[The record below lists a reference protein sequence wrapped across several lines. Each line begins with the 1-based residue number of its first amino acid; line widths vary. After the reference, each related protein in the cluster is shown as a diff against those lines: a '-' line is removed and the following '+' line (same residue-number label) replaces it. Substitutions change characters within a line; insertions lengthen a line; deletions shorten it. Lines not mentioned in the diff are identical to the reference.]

1 MEKTNKKLISIVSP
15 AYNEAENIPLIVEEV
30 KKVMGGLK
38 EKYDFEYVLVNDGST
53 DGTWEAILK
62 EAKKDPRIKGI
73 CFSRNFGHQM
83 ALTAGLDHAKGDA
96 VIYCDSDL
104 QHPPNIF
111 PKLIKEWEKGF
122 DVVHTKRVK
131 TEDEPFFKRLM
142 SNLFYKVVNRFSN
155 VRIEEGMA
163 DFKLLDKKVLGKLSS
178 MREHDRFLRG
188 MVPWLGFK
196 SSIVEYNANKRIHG
210 TSWYSFRRNLHFAKS
225 GILAFSVKPLKYI
238 GYLGVFLVISSL
250 LVLIFGFFGSLFNK
264 IGYFEFFSP
273 TFTLT
278 MFNTFLMGLV
288 LTSLG
293 IIALYVSNIYYEVL
307 NRPLYVISD
316 RTFGDEQ

>member
-1 MEKTNKKLISIVSP
+1 MEKINKKLISIVSP

-30 KKVMGGLK
+30 KRVMVGLK
-38 EKYDFEYVLVNDGST
+38 EKYDFEYILVNDGST
-53 DGTWEAILK
+53 DDTWEAILK
-62 EAKKDPRIKGI
+62 EVKKDPRIKGI

-96 VIYCDSDL
+96 IIYCDSDL

-111 PKLIKEWEKGF
+111 PKLIKEWERGF

-131 TEDEPFFKRLM
+131 TEGEPFFKRLM

-163 DFKLLDKKVLGKLSS
+163 DFKLLDKKVLSKLSY

-188 MVPWLGFK
+188 MIPWLGFK

-238 GYLGVFLVISSL
+238 GYLGIL
-250 LVLIFGFFGSLFNK
+250 LVAFSILLIVYFGIRSIIFGSWLL
-264 IGYFEFFSP
+264 SP
-273 TFTLT
+273 IFTFTVL
-278 MFNTFLMGLV
+278 NTFLMGLSLV
-288 LTSLG
+288 SLG

-307 NRPLYVISD
+307 DRPLYVISD
-316 RTFGDEQ
+316 RTFEDEQ

>member
-1 MEKTNKKLISIVSP
+1 MEKINKKLISIVSP

-30 KKVMGGLK
+30 KRVMVGLK
-38 EKYDFEYVLVNDGST
+38 EKYDFEYILVNDGST
-53 DGTWEAILK
+53 DDTWEAILK

-111 PKLIKEWEKGF
+111 PKLIKEWERGF
-122 DVVHTKRVK
+122 DVVHTRRVK
-131 TEDEPFFKRLM
+131 TEGESFFKRLM

-163 DFKLLDKKVLGKLSS
+163 DFKLLDKKVLSKLSY

-188 MVPWLGFK
+188 MIPWLGFK

-225 GILAFSVKPLKYI
+225 GILAFSVKP
-238 GYLGVFLVISSL
+238 
-250 LVLIFGFFGSLFNK
+250 
-264 IGYFEFFSP
+264 
-273 TFTLT
+273 
-278 MFNTFLMGLV
+278 
-288 LTSLG
+288 
-293 IIALYVSNIYYEVL
+293 
-307 NRPLYVISD
+307 
-316 RTFGDEQ
+316 

>member
-142 SNLFYKVVNRFSN
+142 SNLFYKVINRFSN

-196 SSIVEYNANKRIHG
+196 SSVVEYNANKRIHG

-238 GYLGVFLVISSL
+238 GYLGVL
-250 LVLIFGFFGSLFNK
+250 LVAFSILSIIYWGIRSIIFGSWLL
-264 IGYFEFFSP
+264 SP
-273 TFTLT
+273 IFTFTLL
-278 MFNTFLMGLV
+278 NTFLMGLSLV
-288 LTSLG
+288 SLG

-307 NRPLYVISD
+307 DRPLYVISD
-316 RTFGDEQ
+316 RTFEDEQ

>member
-142 SNLFYKVVNRFSN
+142 SNLFYKVINRFSN

-163 DFKLLDKKVLGKLSS
+163 DFKLLDKKVLGKLSY

-188 MVPWLGFK
+188 MIPWLGFK

-238 GYLGVFLVISSL
+238 GYLGIL
-250 LVLIFGFFGSLFNK
+250 LVAFSILLIVYFGIKSIIFGSWLL
-264 IGYFEFFSP
+264 SP
-273 TFTLT
+273 IFTFTVL
-278 MFNTFLMGLV
+278 NTFLMGLS
-288 LTSLG
+288 LISLG

-307 NRPLYVISD
+307 DRPLYVISD
-316 RTFGDEQ
+316 RTFEDEQ

>member
-1 MEKTNKKLISIVSP
+1 
-15 AYNEAENIPLIVEEV
+15 
-30 KKVMGGLK
+30 LK
-38 EKYDFEYVLVNDGST
+38 EKYDFEYILVNDGST
-53 DGTWEAILK
+53 DDTWEAILK

-111 PKLIKEWEKGF
+111 PKLIKEWERGF
-122 DVVHTKRVK
+122 DVVHTRRVK
-131 TEDEPFFKRLM
+131 TEGEPFFKRLM

-188 MVPWLGFK
+188 MIPWLGFK

-238 GYLGVFLVISSL
+238 GYLGVL
-250 LVLIFGFFGSLFNK
+250 LVAFSILSIIYWGIRSIIFGSWLL
-264 IGYFEFFSP
+264 SP
-273 TFTLT
+273 TFTFTIL
-278 MFNTFLMGLV
+278 NTFLMGLSLV
-288 LTSLG
+288 SLG

-307 NRPLYVISD
+307 DRPLYVISD
-316 RTFGDEQ
+316 RTFEDEK

>member
-1 MEKTNKKLISIVSP
+1 MEKINKKLISIVSP

-30 KKVMGGLK
+30 KRVMVGLK
-38 EKYDFEYVLVNDGST
+38 EKYDFEYILVNDGST
-53 DGTWEAILK
+53 DDTWEAILK

-111 PKLIKEWEKGF
+111 PKLIKEWERGF

-131 TEDEPFFKRLM
+131 TEGEPFFKRLM

-163 DFKLLDKKVLGKLSS
+163 DFKLLDKKVLSKLSY

-188 MVPWLGFK
+188 MIPWLGFK

-238 GYLGVFLVISSL
+238 GYLGIL
-250 LVLIFGFFGSLFNK
+250 LVAFSILLIVYFGIRSIIFGSWLL
-264 IGYFEFFSP
+264 SP
-273 TFTLT
+273 IFTFTIL
-278 MFNTFLMGLV
+278 NTFLMGLSLV
-288 LTSLG
+288 SLG

-307 NRPLYVISD
+307 DRPLYVISD

>member
-1 MEKTNKKLISIVSP
+1 MEKINKKLISIVSP

-30 KKVMGGLK
+30 KRVMVGLK
-38 EKYDFEYVLVNDGST
+38 EKYDFEYILVNDGST
-53 DGTWEAILK
+53 DDTWEAILK

-131 TEDEPFFKRLM
+131 TEGEPFFKRLM

-163 DFKLLDKKVLGKLSS
+163 DFKLLDKKVLSKLSY

-188 MVPWLGFK
+188 MIPWLGFK

-238 GYLGVFLVISSL
+238 GYLGIL
-250 LVLIFGFFGSLFNK
+250 LVAFSILLIVYFGIRSIIFGSWLL
-264 IGYFEFFSP
+264 SP
-273 TFTLT
+273 IFTFTVL
-278 MFNTFLMGLV
+278 NTFLMGLSLV
-288 LTSLG
+288 SLG

-307 NRPLYVISD
+307 DRPLYVISD

>member
-210 TSWYSFRRNLHFAKS
+210 TSWYSFKRNLHFAKS

-238 GYLGVFLVISSL
+238 GYLGVL
-250 LVLIFGFFGSLFNK
+250 LVAFSILSIIYWGIRSIIFGSWLL
-264 IGYFEFFSP
+264 SP
-273 TFTLT
+273 TFTFTIL
-278 MFNTFLMGLV
+278 NTFLMGLSLV
-288 LTSLG
+288 SLG

-307 NRPLYVISD
+307 DRPLYVISD
-316 RTFGDEQ
+316 RTFEDEK

>member
-1 MEKTNKKLISIVSP
+1 MEKINKKLISIASP

-30 KKVMGGLK
+30 KRVMVGLK
-38 EKYDFEYVLVNDGST
+38 EKYDFEYILVNDGST
-53 DGTWEAILK
+53 DDTWEAILK

-111 PKLIKEWEKGF
+111 PKLIKEWERGF

-131 TEDEPFFKRLM
+131 TEGESFFKRLM

-163 DFKLLDKKVLGKLSS
+163 DFKLLDKKVLSKLSY

-188 MVPWLGFK
+188 MIPWLGFK

-238 GYLGVFLVISSL
+238 GYLGIL
-250 LVLIFGFFGSLFNK
+250 LVAFSILLIVYFGIRSIIFGSWLL
-264 IGYFEFFSP
+264 SP
-273 TFTLT
+273 IFTFTIL
-278 MFNTFLMGLV
+278 NTFLMGLSLV
-288 LTSLG
+288 SLG

-307 NRPLYVISD
+307 DRPLYVISD

>member
-163 DFKLLDKKVLGKLSS
+163 DFKLLDKKVLSKLSY

-188 MVPWLGFK
+188 MIPWLGFK

-210 TSWYSFRRNLHFAKS
+210 TSWYSFKRNLHFAKS

-238 GYLGVFLVISSL
+238 GYLGVL
-250 LVLIFGFFGSLFNK
+250 LVAFSILSIIYWGIRSIIFGSWLL
-264 IGYFEFFSP
+264 SP
-273 TFTLT
+273 TFTFTIL
-278 MFNTFLMGLV
+278 NTFLMGLSLV
-288 LTSLG
+288 SLG

-307 NRPLYVISD
+307 DRPLYVISD
-316 RTFGDEQ
+316 RTFEDEK

>member
-1 MEKTNKKLISIVSP
+1 MEKINKKLISIVSP

-30 KKVMGGLK
+30 KRVMVGLK
-38 EKYDFEYVLVNDGST
+38 EKYDFEYILVNDGST
-53 DGTWEAILK
+53 DNTWEAILK

-111 PKLIKEWEKGF
+111 PKLIKEWERGF

-131 TEDEPFFKRLM
+131 TEGEPFFKRLM

-163 DFKLLDKKVLGKLSS
+163 DFKLLDKKVLGKLSY

-188 MVPWLGFK
+188 MIPWLGFK

-238 GYLGVFLVISSL
+238 GYLGIL
-250 LVLIFGFFGSLFNK
+250 LVAFSILLIVYFGIRSIIFGSWLL
-264 IGYFEFFSP
+264 SP
-273 TFTLT
+273 IFTFTVL
-278 MFNTFLMGLV
+278 NTFLMGLSLV
-288 LTSLG
+288 SLG

-307 NRPLYVISD
+307 DRPLYVISD

>member
-1 MEKTNKKLISIVSP
+1 MEKINKKLISIVSP

-30 KKVMGGLK
+30 KRVMVGLK
-38 EKYDFEYVLVNDGST
+38 EKYDFEYILVNDGST
-53 DGTWEAILK
+53 DDTWEAILK

-131 TEDEPFFKRLM
+131 TEGEPFFKRLM

-163 DFKLLDKKVLGKLSS
+163 DFKLLDKKVLGKLSY

-188 MVPWLGFK
+188 MIPWLGFK

-210 TSWYSFRRNLHFAKS
+210 TSWYSFRRNLRFAKS

-238 GYLGVFLVISSL
+238 GYLGIL
-250 LVLIFGFFGSLFNK
+250 LVAFSILLIVYFGIRSIIFGSWLL
-264 IGYFEFFSP
+264 SP
-273 TFTLT
+273 IFTFTVL
-278 MFNTFLMGLV
+278 NTFLMGLSLV
-288 LTSLG
+288 SLG

-307 NRPLYVISD
+307 DRPLYVISD
-316 RTFGDEQ
+316 RTFEDEQ

>member
-1 MEKTNKKLISIVSP
+1 MEKINKKLISIVSP

-30 KKVMGGLK
+30 KRVMVGLK
-38 EKYDFEYVLVNDGST
+38 EKYDFEYILVNDGST
-53 DGTWEAILK
+53 DNTWEAILK

-111 PKLIKEWEKGF
+111 PKLIKEWERGF

-131 TEDEPFFKRLM
+131 TEGEPFFKRLM

-163 DFKLLDKKVLGKLSS
+163 DFKLLDKKVLGKLSY

-188 MVPWLGFK
+188 MIPWLGFK

-238 GYLGVFLVISSL
+238 GYLGIL
-250 LVLIFGFFGSLFNK
+250 LVAFSILLIVYFGIRSIIFGSWLL
-264 IGYFEFFSP
+264 SP
-273 TFTLT
+273 IFTFTVL
-278 MFNTFLMGLV
+278 NTFLMGLSLV
-288 LTSLG
+288 SLG

-307 NRPLYVISD
+307 DRPLYVISD
-316 RTFGDEQ
+316 RTFEDEQ

>member
-1 MEKTNKKLISIVSP
+1 MENTKKKLISIVSP

-30 KKVMGGLK
+30 KKVMVGLK
-38 EKYDFEYVLVNDGST
+38 EKYDFEYILVNDGST
-53 DGTWEAILK
+53 DDTWEAILK

-111 PKLIKEWEKGF
+111 PKLIKEWERGF

-131 TEDEPFFKRLM
+131 TEGEPFFKRLM

-163 DFKLLDKKVLGKLSS
+163 DFKLLDKKVLGKLSY

-188 MVPWLGFK
+188 MIPWLGFK

-238 GYLGVFLVISSL
+238 GYLGIL
-250 LVLIFGFFGSLFNK
+250 LVAFSILLIVYFGIRSIIFGSWLL
-264 IGYFEFFSP
+264 SP
-273 TFTLT
+273 IFTFTVL
-278 MFNTFLMGLV
+278 NTFLMGLSLV
-288 LTSLG
+288 SLG

-307 NRPLYVISD
+307 DRPLYVISD

>member
-1 MEKTNKKLISIVSP
+1 MENTKKKLISIVSP

-30 KKVMGGLK
+30 KKVMVGLK
-38 EKYDFEYVLVNDGST
+38 EKYDFEYILVNDGST
-53 DGTWEAILK
+53 DDTWEAILK

-111 PKLIKEWEKGF
+111 PKLIKEWERGF

-131 TEDEPFFKRLM
+131 TEGEPFFKRLM

-163 DFKLLDKKVLGKLSS
+163 DFKLLDKKVLGKLSY

-188 MVPWLGFK
+188 MIPWLGFK

-238 GYLGVFLVISSL
+238 GYLGIL
-250 LVLIFGFFGSLFNK
+250 LVAFSILLIVYFGIRSIIFGSWLL
-264 IGYFEFFSP
+264 SP
-273 TFTLT
+273 IFTFTVL
-278 MFNTFLMGLV
+278 NTFLMGLSLV
-288 LTSLG
+288 SLG

-307 NRPLYVISD
+307 DRPLYVISD
-316 RTFGDEQ
+316 RTFEDEQ

>member
-1 MEKTNKKLISIVSP
+1 MENTKKKLISIVSP

-30 KKVMGGLK
+30 KKVMVGLK
-38 EKYDFEYVLVNDGST
+38 EKYDFEYILVNDGST
-53 DGTWEAILK
+53 DDTWEAILK

-131 TEDEPFFKRLM
+131 TEGEPFFKRLM

-163 DFKLLDKKVLGKLSS
+163 DFKLLDKKVLSKLSY

-188 MVPWLGFK
+188 MIPWLGFK

-238 GYLGVFLVISSL
+238 GYLGIL
-250 LVLIFGFFGSLFNK
+250 LVAFSILLIVYFGIRSIIFGSWLL
-264 IGYFEFFSP
+264 SP
-273 TFTLT
+273 IFTFTVL
-278 MFNTFLMGLV
+278 NTFLMGLSLV
-288 LTSLG
+288 SLG

-307 NRPLYVISD
+307 DRPLYVISD
-316 RTFGDEQ
+316 RTFEDEQ